1 MTIVDKLSKYL
12 LIFFILSLIPA
23 AVFRTPL
30 FNMIGFIYPSDLVAG
45 LLLIPNFIN
54 FIKLRNYYLNIKLIK
69 YLLLLYTVFILSL
82 LFSPI
87 KMSAV
92 ERVTA
97 FMYLMRF
104 IAYSSVLF
112 TVHKLYTKKCISQDL
127 FEKTFLIST
136 GIVVFFGWL
145 EYFLYPDLRN
155 LYYMGW
161 DPHYKRIFSSFLD
174 PNFLGLF
181 MGLSLVTVFLSRINW
196 FHKWIPGVLFFITLM
211 FTYSRGSYL
220 AFAIALLFYFIKTHK
235 IRFFWLIILVMLI
248 IAVLLP
254 RPSGEGVRLERLFSI
269 TERLE
274 NWKFGW
280 KVFIDHPILGIGF
293 NTIRYAKISY
303 LYPQDNLLLS
313 HSGAGL
319 DNSFLLIAATSGIIG
334 LTLFLL
340 LLFQIYLQTGILTQV
355 SLVAIITHSFFVNS
369 FFYPWVMV
377 WLWIL
382 IGVTMKN

>member
-1 MTIVDKLSKYL
+1 MKIADNLSKFL
-12 LIFFILSLIPA
+12 LFLFIISLIPA
-23 AVFRTPL
+23 AVLRIPVFIFP
-30 FNMIGFIYPSDLVAG
+30 GFIYPSDLLAG
-45 LLLIPNFIN
+45 LLLLPNVIN

-69 YLLLLYTVFILSL
+69 YLLLLYAIFFLSL
-82 LFSPI
+82 LFSPL

-92 ERVTA
+92 ERVA
-97 FMYLMRF
+97 AIMYLLRF

-112 TVHKLYTKKCISQDL
+112 TVHKLYTKKVIPHGL
-127 FEKTFLIST
+127 LVKTFLISI
-136 GIVVFFGWL
+136 GIIAFFGWF

-155 LYYMGW
+155 LYYLGW

-181 MGLSLVTVFLSRINW
+181 MVLSLLMVLLSKIRLYQKFIL
-196 FHKWIPGVLFFITLM
+196 GALFFFTLM
-211 FTYSRGSYL
+211 FTYSRSSYL
-220 AFAIALLFYFIKTHK
+220 ALIITLIFYFIKTHK
-235 IRFFWLIILVMLI
+235 ARYILVTFLFMVI
-248 IAVLLP
+248 TAVMLP

-303 LYPQDNLLLS
+303 LYPQDNLLVS

-334 LTLFLL
+334 LTIFLL

>member
-1 MTIVDKLSKYL
+1 MTTVDKLSKYL

-30 FNMIGFIYPSDLVAG
+30 FNMTGFIYPGDLIAG
-45 LLLIPNFIN
+45 LLFIPNFIN
-54 FIKLRNYYLNIKLIK
+54 FIKLKNYYLKIKGVK
-69 YLLLLYTVFILSL
+69 YLLLLYTVFIFSL

-97 FMYLMRF
+97 IMYLLRF

-112 TVHKLYTKKCISQDL
+112 TVHKLYTKNVISHGL
-127 FEKTFLIST
+127 LVKTFLISI
-136 GIVVFFGWL
+136 GIIAFFGL
-145 EYFLYPDLRN
+145 VEYFLYPDLRN
-155 LYYMGW
+155 LYYLGW

-181 MGLSLVTVFLSRINW
+181 MSLSLLMVSLSRIRLYQK
-196 FHKWIPGVLFFITLM
+196 FILGALFFFTLM
-211 FTYSRGSYL
+211 FTYSRSSYL
-220 AFAIALLFYFIKTHK
+220 ALIISLIFYFIKTHK
-235 IRFFWLIILVMLI
+235 ARYILVTFLFMVI
-248 IAVLLP
+248 TAVMLP
-254 RPSGEGVRLERLFSI
+254 RPSGEGVRLERLYSI

-280 KVFIDHPILGIGF
+280 KVFTDHPILGVGF

-303 LYPQDNLLLS
+303 LYPQDNLLAS

-334 LTLFLL
+334 LTIFLL

-382 IGVTMKN
+382 IGVTMKR